1 MKGVIENKLR
11 EAFHLIIPFKSRTN
25 ENEWRAQIGAGEG
38 PSILQPAPAPGIISA
53 VMLINW

>member
-38 PSILQPAPAPGIISA
+38 PSILQPAPAPGIISV